1 MPVKLKREYDKLED
15 VPEAYRE
22 QFEEDATTKK
32 FVLKEIEIPDMPDVA
47 GLKAS
52 QEKILGEKKKLQ
64 DQLDALKDVNAEEY
78 RKLKAESTQ
87 RETDQLKSEGKFDE
101 LFKKW
106 QEQKTADE
114 KLFTDQIAALNAKID
129 GYEIDG
135 QLREAMIKGG
145 VSKLAVPDLVELHRK
160 RVQKT
165 EKGTLLMLD
174 APGGEPLDVS
184 LEGFYSTVYKDQMP
198 LYYEATGAG
207 GSGASAAN
215 NGGARGAR
223 TIPASDQSALN
234 SNIADIAAG
243 KVVVNPT

>member
-15 VPEAYRE
+15 VPEAYRG
-22 QFEEDATTKK
+22 QFEEDVVTKK
-32 FVLKEIEIPDMPDVA
+32 FVLKEIEIPDMPDVS

-52 QEKILGEKKKLQ
+52 QERILTEKKKLQ
-64 DQLDALKDVNAEEY
+64 DQLDALKDVDPEEY
-78 RKLKAESTQ
+78 RKMKAEATQ
-87 RETDQLKSEGKFDE
+87 RETERLKSEGKFDE

-106 QEQKTADE
+106 QDQKATDE
-114 KLFTDQIAALNAKID
+114 KVFKDQIAALNSKID
-129 GYEIDG
+129 SYEIDG

-145 VSKLAVPDLVELHRK
+145 VVKEAIPDLVQLHRS
-160 RVQKT
+160 RVKKT
-165 EKGTLLMLD
+165 EKGTLLVLD
-174 APGGEPLDVS
+174 AVGGEPLDVS

-198 LYYEATGAG
+198 LYYNATGAG

-223 TIPASDQSALN
+223 TIQGSDQDALN

-243 KVVVNPT
+243 KVVVNAA